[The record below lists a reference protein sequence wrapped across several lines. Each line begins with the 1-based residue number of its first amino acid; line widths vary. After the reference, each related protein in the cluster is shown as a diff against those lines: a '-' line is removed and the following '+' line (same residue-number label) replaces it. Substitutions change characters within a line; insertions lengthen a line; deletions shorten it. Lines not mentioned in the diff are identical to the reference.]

1 MATVPTPFLQ
11 QINPPA
17 NEQVV
22 AFEVP
27 REVTLGT
34 LSVRA
39 LNKSGQNI
47 KFSWWLTPGG
57 VGSAEDRHLIQS
69 TLELKPG
76 ASSVDFGFAVGAGY
90 KVYVHSDN
98 AGVVYTCNLLGH
110 TNPALE
116 IPTP

>member
-11 QINPPA
+11 QVNPPA
-17 NEQVV
+17 NSQVV

-27 REVTLGT
+27 REVVLGT
-34 LSVRA
+34 LSVRV
-39 LNKSGQNI
+39 LNKSKQNI

-57 VGSAEDRHLIQS
+57 VGTPEDRHLIQS
-69 TLELKPG
+69 ELELKPG

-98 AGVVYTCNLLGH
+98 AAVIYTCNLIAH
-110 TNPALE
+110 ADPALTV
-116 IPTP
+116 PTP